1 MTTKIYYFFLFYDT
15 IHKEGKYMI
24 KIICIGKLKEKYLK
38 DGIDDYLKRISKY
51 HKIEIIELPDS
62 NIDEEGNNILKHIN
76 NKDYIISLCIEGE
89 ELSSIQLSNKIDKT
103 FVTNPCIT
111 FIIGGSDGI
120 REDIKNK
127 SNYKLSFSKL
137 TYPHGLF
144 RLILLEQIY
153 RSFKILNNETYH
165 K

>member
-1 MTTKIYYFFLFYDT
+1 
-15 IHKEGKYMI
+15 MI
-24 KIICIGKLKEKYLK
+24 KIICVGKIKENYLKE
-38 DGIDDYLKRISKY
+38 GIDDYLKRISKY
-51 HKIEIIELPDS
+51 HKISIIELPDS
-62 NIDEEGNNILKHIN
+62 NITNESSEIIKYLDS
-76 NKDYIISLCIEGE
+76 KDYVIATCIEGTS
-89 ELSSIQLSNKIDKT
+89 LSSKELATKIDQT
-103 FVTNPCIT
+103 FITNPCIT
-111 FIIGGSDGI
+111 FIIGGSDGL
-120 REDIKNK
+120 REDIKNR

>member
-1 MTTKIYYFFLFYDT
+1 
-15 IHKEGKYMI
+15 MI
-24 KIICIGKLKEKYLK
+24 KIICVGKIKENYLKE
-38 DGIDDYLKRISKY
+38 GINDYLKRINKY
-51 HKIEIIELPDS
+51 HKISIIELPDS
-62 NIDEEGNNILKHIN
+62 NILAEATEILKYIDSR
-76 NKDYIISLCIEGE
+76 DYLIATCIEGNTLSSV
-89 ELSSIQLSNKIDKT
+89 ELSEKIDRI
-103 FVTNPCIT
+103 FITNPCIT
-111 FIIGGSDGI
+111 FIIGGSEGLTD
-120 REDIKNK
+120 EIKNK

>member
-1 MTTKIYYFFLFYDT
+1 
-15 IHKEGKYMI
+15 MI
-24 KIICIGKLKEKYLK
+24 RIICVGKLKEKYLK

-76 NKDYIISLCIEGE
+76 NKDYIISLCIEGN
-89 ELSSIQLSNKIDKT
+89 ELSSIELSNKIDKT

-120 REDIKNK
+120 REDIKGK

-144 RLILLEQIY
+144 RIILLEQIY

>member
-1 MTTKIYYFFLFYDT
+1 
-15 IHKEGKYMI
+15 MI
-24 KIICIGKLKEKYLK
+24 KIICVGKLKEQYFK
-38 DGIDDYLKRISKY
+38 DGINDYLKRLSKY
-51 HKIEIIELPDS
+51 HKTNIIELSDS
-62 NIDEEGNNILKHIN
+62 NIIDEGNEILKHLDQ
-76 NKDYIISLCIEGE
+76 KDYLIGLCIEGN
-89 ELSSIQLSNKIDKT
+89 ELSSMELANKIDKT
-103 FVTNPCIT
+103 FITNPCIT

-120 REDIKNK
+120 RNDIKERCH
-127 SNYKLSFSKL
+127 YKLSFSKL

>member
-1 MTTKIYYFFLFYDT
+1 
-15 IHKEGKYMI
+15 MI
-24 KIICIGKLKEKYLK
+24 KIICIGKLKEEYLK
-38 DGIDDYLKRISKY
+38 EGINDYLKRIGKY
-51 HKIEIIELPDS
+51 HKINIIELPDS
-62 NIDEEGNNILKHIN
+62 NIYDEGNEILKHIEA
-76 NKDYIISLCIEGE
+76 KDYVITLCIEGNLISSM
-89 ELSSIQLSNKIDKT
+89 ELANKIDKT
-103 FVTNPCIT
+103 FITNPNIT

-120 REDIKNK
+120 REDIKEK